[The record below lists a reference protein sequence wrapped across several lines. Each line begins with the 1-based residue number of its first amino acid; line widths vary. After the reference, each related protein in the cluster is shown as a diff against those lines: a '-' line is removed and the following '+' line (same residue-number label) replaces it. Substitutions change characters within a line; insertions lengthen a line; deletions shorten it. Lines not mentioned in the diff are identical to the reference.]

1 MRTAYNADTEYTHED
16 LLRDIL
22 VVFFALALGIYLAGL
37 YYQDINRGFMTG
49 GTPAGEITALDNNV
63 QRRQESR
70 LVWARLRNAAEVYNG
85 DTIKTGAF
93 SMAVLDLNNGDV
105 LKLGENTM
113 VMVNIAATQARFEL
127 LSGRLT
133 AQSQTGSVIVSG
145 GAEFAVSPDG
155 ATEAFDDGSGAQV
168 TQTAA
173 IKDIQPRLPELV
185 SPGAGEA
192 IAFTEQKS
200 YVQFRWEP
208 AAREGIQRAWY
219 VEVADNADFTRP
231 VVAKSVW
238 DTALLCTALDAGR
251 WFWRVTPDTP
261 LWDGQARA
269 SEFSIVY
276 EDAAAI
282 PELAAP
288 PPGAALDKNAEKIV
302 FSGRHFTG
310 ASAYIFEIAR
320 DTAFSGIVLAG
331 QEAEP
336 YFLYT
341 GGGVQLERGTYYWRM
356 RAVNAQGASSASAP
370 WNFVITDT
378 APPPPSAFFAA
389 AIAATLPTAAVPT
402 AAVPLAVSAP
412 PAATP
417 SPGAAAPRKAPSLPP
432 APPPVAAL
440 PPASLG
446 APLVGAT
453 VGVADWLARRRI
465 EFTWEAVAE
474 ATDYVFSLKPADG
487 NNAVVEAPLSET
499 RYVLF
504 DIQALPGGE
513 YIWQVEAVARDGNG
527 VIVRRGEKADR
538 AVRRDFH
545 AAGTPVPHTVVEV
558 D

>member
-1 MRTAYNADTEYTHED
+1 MQTVYNDTASTHED

-22 VVFFALALGIYLAGL
+22 IVFFALALIIYLAGL
-37 YYQDINRGFMTG
+37 YYQDINRGFMVSG
-49 GTPAGEITALDNNV
+49 VPVGEITALDNNV
-63 QRRQESR
+63 QRHFESR
-70 LVWARLRNAAEVYNG
+70 LVWERLQDAAKIYDG
-85 DTIKTGAF
+85 DTIRTGAF
-93 SMAVLDLNNGDV
+93 SAVVLELNNGDV
-105 LKLGENTM
+105 LKLSENTM

-133 AQSQTGSVIVSG
+133 AQSQAGSVIVSG

-185 SPGAGEA
+185 SPRAGEA
-192 IAFTEQKS
+192 IAFTAQKS

-269 SEFSIVY
+269 SELSIVY

-302 FSGRHFTG
+302 FSGRHFAG

-341 GGGVQLERGTYYWRM
+341 GSGVQLERGTYYWRM

-378 APPPPSAFFAA
+378 APAPPSAFFAA
-389 AIAATLPTAAVPT
+389 LAVP
-402 AAVPLAVSAP
+402 AAAP
-412 PAATP
+412 PATP
-417 SPGAAAPRKAPSLPP
+417 LVEAAAPRKAPSLPP
-432 APPPVAAL
+432 APAVSALPPVAAL

-446 APLVGAT
+446 APLAGAT

-487 NNAVVEAPLSET
+487 ENAGGIFAVVETPLSET

-504 DIQALPGGE
+504 DIQALSGGE

-527 VIVRRGEKADR
+527 VIIRRGEKAER
-538 AVRRDFH
+538 GVFLDFN
-545 AAGTPVPHTVVEV
+545 AAGTPVPHKVVEV